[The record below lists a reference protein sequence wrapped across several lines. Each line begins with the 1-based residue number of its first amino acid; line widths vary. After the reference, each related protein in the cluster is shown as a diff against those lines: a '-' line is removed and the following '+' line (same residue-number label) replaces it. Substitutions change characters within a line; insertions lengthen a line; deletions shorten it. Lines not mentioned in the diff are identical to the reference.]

1 MESCSV
7 CFGPEIFKAKYIM
20 SVLKYQYTP
29 KIDHIKKKCFLLRR
43 ILVRSFILLKNLRSK
58 VGK

>member
-7 CFGPEIFKAKYIM
+7 YFGPEIFKAKYIM

-29 KIDHIKKKCFLLRR
+29 KIDHI
-43 ILVRSFILLKNLRSK
+43 
-58 VGK
+58 